1 MMTEIDLIK
10 RHQAALRAIDLYD
23 DQAAI
28 KAVLTKTGPRTG
40 THPMA
45 TRTEPEPRRPQATR
59 MRPPLLDSDMD
70 DDCSQ
75 SHNIMIM
82 DAVIHCLATLFTL
95 GAVSAG
101 IALIAVVAL
110 ECLP

>member
-45 TRTEPEPRRPQATR
+45 TRIEPRPQATR
-59 MRPPLLDSDMD
+59 IRPPIMD
-70 DDCSQ
+70 DFGPADGMLWNAIHALLLS
-75 SHNIMIM
+75 
-82 DAVIHCLATLFTL
+82 AVAI
-95 GAVSAG
+95 VV
-101 IALIAVVAL
+101 IALIL
-110 ECLP
+110 EFGA

>member
-45 TRTEPEPRRPQATR
+45 TRLEPRPMATR
-59 MRPPLLDSDMD
+59 IRPPLD
-70 DDCSQ
+70 DFGPVNS
-75 SHNIMIM
+75 IME
-82 DAVIHCLATLFTL
+82 DAIHCLVFAA
-95 GAVSAG
+95 AV
-101 IALIAVVAL
+101 IAVITVIVEL
-110 ECLP
+110 GS